1 VFSQIAKGGDL
12 FRMGLV
18 LRWEEQTG
26 LIMNYLI
33 LGANRLLPRV
43 LGGLLLTGIGVLL
56 LVLGAR

>member
-1 VFSQIAKGGDL
+1 
-12 FRMGLV
+12 MGLV